1 MKHTALVLFLVLSF
15 AAKGQQMG
23 IMAVPDDT
31 LATRMNIA
39 GEHMRKAAFDRNTS
53 LWWALFGGAFTAL
66 AMDRSQKAY
75 QPNLA
80 FGIGAVTCVGF
91 FSFQLAG
98 AVQDRKAARALH
110 VQ

>member
-1 MKHTALVLFLVLSF
+1 MKHTVIVLFLALSF

-23 IMAVPDDT
+23 IMAVSADT
-31 LATRMNIA
+31 LALRMNIA
-39 GEHMRKAAFDRNTS
+39 SDHMRKAAFDRNTS
-53 LWWALFGGAFTAL
+53 MWWALFGGAFTAL

-75 QPNLA
+75 QPDLA
-80 FGIGAVTCVGF
+80 FGIGAATCAGF

-110 VQ
+110 GQ